1 MIIFR
6 LKTPVLFLTLFAITI
21 VSAQA
26 QPHDQEKQEP
36 PAEVRSQLFK
46 QVLADFSDLREC
58 LEKEEGGLRA
68 AQENMSVETLDV
80 NHDGVPEYEVQM
92 SGSCACGMV
101 NCSIYIYR
109 KTAQGFES
117 ILDDAAGM
125 GVEVLKTSSN
135 GYSDL
140 LVEARDTA
148 ATRGE
153 TIYKFDGKQYR
164 EGKTTIVN
172 VETGERKPASRRLQ
186 FKRGTSS
193 TTVTGKVSIALP
205 DTYLVGARA
214 GQVMT
219 IKLSAP
225 RKSVR
230 FLLMSPTT
238 RNLVADNAREW
249 TGTLP
254 ETGDYYIIVDADERN
269 SAYSMT
275 ISIK

>member
-1 MIIFR
+1 MILLRFI
-6 LKTPVLFLTLFAITI
+6 TPVLLLIFAMTV

-26 QPHDQEKQEP
+26 QSHDQEQQEP
-36 PAEVRSQLFK
+36 SAEIRGQLFK
-46 QVLADFSDLREC
+46 QVLTDFPDLREC
-58 LEKEEGGLRA
+58 IEQGEGGARA
-68 AQENMSVETLDV
+68 AQENMTVETVDV

-92 SGSCACGMV
+92 SGACACGMV

-117 ILDDAAGM
+117 LLDDASGM
-125 GVEVLKTSSN
+125 NLELLKTSSN

-148 ATRGE
+148 ATRAE
-153 TIYKFDGKQYR
+153 TIYKFDGKHYR
-164 EGKTTIVN
+164 EGKTTMVQM
-172 VETGERKPASRRLQ
+172 ETGERKPASRRLQ
-186 FKRGTSS
+186 FKRGMSS
-193 TTVTGKVSIALP
+193 RTVTGKVSIALS
-205 DTYLVGARA
+205 DTFLVGARA

-219 IKLSAP
+219 IKLTAP

-238 RNLVADNAREW
+238 RNLVADNARDW

-254 ETGDYYIIVDADERN
+254 ETGDYYIIVDADERG
-269 SAYSMT
+269 STYSMT
-275 ISIK
+275 VTIK

>member
-1 MIIFR
+1 MK
-6 LKTPVLFLTLFAITI
+6 LKTPVLLLQLFVMVA
-21 VSAQA
+21 VSVQA
-26 QPHDQEKQEP
+26 QPHGQEKQEP
-36 PAEVRSQLFK
+36 LADVRSQLFK
-46 QVLADFSDLREC
+46 QVLTDFPDLREC
-58 LEKEEGGLRA
+58 IEQEEGGVRT
-68 AQENMSVETLDV
+68 AQENLSVEARDL
-80 NHDGVPEYEVQM
+80 NHDGVPEYELQM
-92 SGSCACGMV
+92 SGACACGMV

-109 KTAQGFES
+109 KTAQGFEA
-117 ILDDAAGM
+117 ILDDASGM

-148 ATRGE
+148 ATRDE

-164 EGKTTIVN
+164 EAKTTLVHM
-172 VETGERKPASRRLQ
+172 ETGERKPASRRLQ

-205 DTYLVGARA
+205 DTFLVGARA

-219 IKLSAP
+219 LKLTAP

-254 ETGDYYIIVDADERN
+254 ETGDYYIIIDADERN
-269 SAYSMT
+269 STYSMT

>member
-1 MIIFR
+1 MILFR
-6 LKTPVLFLTLFAITI
+6 FKTLVLLFAMVVT
-21 VSAQA
+21 SAQT
-26 QPHDQEKQEP
+26 QPHDETTQEP
-36 PAEVRSQLFK
+36 SAEVRTQLFK
-46 QVLADFSDLREC
+46 QVLADFGDLRQCIEQ
-58 LEKEEGGLRA
+58 EEGGVRA

-92 SGSCACGMV
+92 SGTCACGMV

-117 ILDDAAGM
+117 ILGDASGM
-125 GVEVLKTSSN
+125 GIEVLKTSSN

-148 ATRGE
+148 ATRTE

-164 EGKTTIVN
+164 EGKATLVHM
-172 VETGERKPASRRLQ
+172 ETGERKPASRRLQ
-186 FKRGTSS
+186 FKPGTSS

-219 IKLSAP
+219 VKLTAP

-254 ETGDYYIIVDADERN
+254 ETGDYYIIVDADARN
-269 SAYSMT
+269 STYSMT

>member
-1 MIIFR
+1 MILLR
-6 LKTPVLFLTLFAITI
+6 LKTPALLLTLFAIAI
-21 VSAQA
+21 VA
-26 QPHDQEKQEP
+26 QPHDQEQQEP
-36 PAEVRSQLFK
+36 SPEIRSQLFK
-46 QVLADFSDLREC
+46 QVLADFPDLREC
-58 LEKEEGGLRA
+58 IEKEEGGARA
-68 AQENMSVETLDV
+68 AQENMTVETLDV

-92 SGSCACGMV
+92 SGACACGMV

-125 GVEVLKTSSN
+125 GIEVLKTSSN

-148 ATRGE
+148 ATRAE
-153 TIYKFDGKQYR
+153 TIYKFNGKQYR
-164 EGKTTIVN
+164 EAKTTLVQM
-172 VETGERKPASRRLQ
+172 ETGERKPASRRLQ
-186 FKRGTSS
+186 FKPGTSS

-219 IKLSAP
+219 VKLTAP

-230 FLLMSPTT
+230 FLVMSPTT

-269 SAYSMT
+269 STYSMT